1 MHALPLRCAKR
12 VSLSAEIAL
21 RRSFAQRAP
30 ARLVDLTA
38 YGACVEMTEWTRP
51 GERLFVSIPTLAPI
65 EAAARWVDGKVA
77 GVEFARPLHP
87 AVFRMLTQRM
97 ARNCP
102 WPLSINSHRTN

>member
-1 MHALPLRCAKR
+1 MHGLPPRCAKR

-38 YGACVEMTEWTRP
+38 FGCRVEMTDWTRP

-87 AVFRMLTQRM
+87 AVFRMLAQRM
-97 ARNCP
+97 TSDCP
-102 WPLSINSHRTN
+102 WPLSINFQRTN